1 MLDELN
7 PPAIHGEAIAG
18 RSAEARR
25 ALLQITA
32 GVVRSTFDLAEL
44 LYEVKSAGY
53 YRAYGYETFGEYVMK
68 ELDIKQ
74 RKSEYLIRIVQ
85 VCKAVGLKRA
95 DYESAGVSKLRD
107 ITTLDPEGS
116 WFNPETKTNEDMAEH
131 IVDLIANAQT
141 MTSEEVT
148 ERVLELKGMTGDD
161 RPVVRSCS
169 MTQSTWDNVVKVA
182 YERMRLKLGSAGRD
196 DQGMA
201 REYTD
206 GVCLECICA
215 DWLAGESE
223 QPEDETGIPM
233 EGEI

>member
-1 MLDELN
+1 MDPLN
-7 PPAIHGEAIAG
+7 PPALHGEAEAG
-18 RSAEARR
+18 RAARVR
-25 ALLQITA
+25 KQLLLLTQDIKE
-32 GVVRSTFDLAEL
+32 RTFDLAEL
-44 LYEVKSAGY
+44 LTEASDGDLYRQWGYASLGAYSEEELGVRERKAQYLVKI
-53 YRAYGYETFGEYVMK
+53 
-68 ELDIKQ
+68 IKT
-74 RKSEYLIRIVQ
+74 
-85 VCKAVGLKRA
+85 CAAVGLKRP
-95 DYESAGVSKLRD
+95 DFEGVGVSKLRN
-107 ITTLDPEGS
+107 ICTLDANGS
-116 WFNPETKTNEDMAEH
+116 YFNTETKTNEDMAEH

-148 ERVLELKGMTGDD
+148 ERVLELKGMTGGD

-215 DWLAGESE
+215 DWLAGEALEHEEENS
-223 QPEDETGIPM
+223 DIPM
-233 EGEI
+233 EEI

>member
-95 DYESAGVSKLRD
+95 DYESAGISKLRS
-107 ITTLDPEGS
+107 ICTLDSAGS
-116 WFNPETKTNEDMAEH
+116 YFNPETKTNEDMAEH
-131 IVDLIANAQT
+131 IVDLIANAPT
-141 MTSEEVT
+141 MDAEEVT
-148 ERVLELKGMTGDD
+148 ERVLELKGMVGPD
-161 RPVVRSCS
+161 RPVVRSFS
-169 MTQSTWDNVVKVA
+169 MTQAAWTNVVKKA
-182 YERMRLKLGSAGRD
+182 FERVRKMLGSAGRD

-201 REYTD
+201 KEYSD
-206 GVCLECICA
+206 GAVLECLCA
-215 DWLAGESE
+215 DYLAGTQE
-223 QPEDETGIPM
+223 EDSSIPM
-233 EGEI
+233 EEI